1 MVLGFLVVM
10 TGFTLFGS
18 GTLLI
23 LNQLDSGLDALRQQS
38 EASVALARVEH
49 ALAVMAAHLHGG
61 EASQAATGGNVAAVR
76 AEADWFAREGL
87 AVLAA
92 FLAGEDLALVEA
104 AAKRLAALAGP
115 GPEATPAQGEAAGAL
130 AILQDGVARAR
141 ATLAAD
147 EAAVWAR
154 QEQLGRL
161 GRWATALILGAG
173 FARGGAWSPSSS
185 TAVSGAG

>member
-1 MVLGFLVVM
+1 MGLGRRLLAQSLARQMVLGFLVVM

-92 FLAGEDLALVEA
+92 F
-104 AAKRLAALAGP
+104 
-115 GPEATPAQGEAAGAL
+115 
-130 AILQDGVARAR
+130 
-141 ATLAAD
+141 
-147 EAAVWAR
+147 
-154 QEQLGRL
+154 
-161 GRWATALILGAG
+161 
-173 FARGGAWSPSSS
+173 
-185 TAVSGAG
+185 